1 MIALLPAFL
10 TLRCYSLWR
19 WPLLHAICSPAV
31 LSIVILFL
39 LAAVIPSTAGAAE
52 LTVSA
57 EVSESYEDNVIG
69 LTADNPNVGV
79 GNRGGG
85 GLTMGGMNLK
95 GGMGTIPGGGGA
107 TGGVRRTGDF
117 STGLYADI
125 GWDHDMTDA
134 TGLLILASVEHKA
147 YKTYSEFDF
156 TIGTFSAG
164 VTHQFLESVTGRIA
178 ASVSGKDFDGTLRD
192 STSYGVMASLRER
205 LSAKLWLKETLDFE
219 QNKSRSS
226 IYDYTGASAGI
237 KAGYDLS
244 EQQTLSA
251 GYSYL
256 IRDFKDSAPAFK
268 LTSQVASLH
277 WTLDLKDYWSIL
289 AGYDHEW
296 ADSTIPNTATT
307 NNIYTIGFRYEY

>member
-1 MIALLPAFL
+1 MLIML
-10 TLRCYSLWR
+10 TT
-19 WPLLHAICSPAV
+19 
-31 LSIVILFL
+31 
-39 LAAVIPSTAGAAE
+39 VIPNTTGAAE

-95 GGMGTIPGGGGA
+95 GGMNTIPGVGGGA
-107 TGGVRRTGDF
+107 GGGVQRTGDF
-117 STGLYADI
+117 TTGLYADI
-125 GWDHDMTDA
+125 GWDHDLTDA

-156 TIGTFSAG
+156 TIGTLSAG
-164 VTHQFLESVTGRIA
+164 ITHQFLEGVTGRFA
-178 ASVSGKDFDGTLRD
+178 ARLSGKDFDGTVRD
-192 STSYGVMASLRER
+192 STAYGVTASLRER

-219 QNKSRSS
+219 QNKSHSS

-256 IRDFKDSAPAFK
+256 LRDFKDSAPAFK

-277 WTLDLKDYWSIL
+277 WTLDLNDDWSIL

-307 NNIYTIGFRYEY
+307 NNIYTIGLRYEY